1 MVCGVATSVPPVM
14 SRTPSTAPV
23 SGSRIGAAEQLHGV
37 TWRTRCSAP
46 TICTGRPRASAVP
59 GAFVPALA
67 SLQSAPGMKCI
78 PSARVRSPRS
88 PSTHSSCPAA
98 SLTATSRPASAALS
112 TSSRRMIGMAAAKR
126 VGGADLGQLG
136 GVEPDLGPGVFRIEA
151 AADAAPP
158 RVDDDP
164 AQCVVDLAGLD
175 EVVVHLVEKARQGR
189 CVGARRHRQAVA
201 LDHGPTIAS
210 GRAAPGGHDRMTA

>member
-14 SRTPSTAPV
+14 SKTPSTAPV

-37 TWRTRCSAP
+37 TGRTRCSAP

-112 TSSRRMIGMAAAKR
+112 TSRRRMMGMAAANGW
-126 VGGADLGQLG
+126 VA
-136 GVEPDLGPGVFRIEA
+136 RISASWA
-151 AADAAPP
+151 ASS
-158 RVDDDP
+158 RIW
-164 AQCVVDLAGLD
+164 
-175 EVVVHLVEKARQGR
+175 GR
-189 CVGARRHRQAVA
+189 EYSGSRPLPTLRRHESTTTRRNARSIWPVWTKSSCA
-201 LDHGPTIAS
+201 
-210 GRAAPGGHDRMTA
+210 